1 MGRDPPGHGER
12 KHPVTSI
19 EDITPEYLSAA
30 LGRPVTAVET
40 EPVGVG
46 VGLIGQL
53 HRLTPTY
60 GDGATGP
67 VAVIV
72 KLPGATEESRFVAMV
87 LQMYEKECGFYR
99 DLAAGSGVTSP
110 GSHHVTFDPETHD
123 FVLMLDDLGQH
134 RQADQIAGIEIDDAE
149 IAIRELAKLNAA
161 WWEHPELRNS
171 AFLRPIDEA
180 PFPEAVAM
188 SFDASWENALASY
201 GHLMSPEIQ
210 AFGARYAGLFRWFS
224 ERLAEGPVTMSHGD
238 WRGDNLFFTG
248 DPEMPLIA
256 VDWQLI
262 AIAKGIKDFAYFVTQ
277 SLRPTD
283 RAAHERRLLQLW
295 LDELA
300 ANGVQG
306 YEFDEAWEDYRLAV
320 AWAFC
325 YPVIASST
333 LDASDERGA
342 ALALSMIGRS
352 IAAINELNALD
363 LVPES
368 V

>member
-1 MGRDPPGHGER
+1 MTAIG
-12 KHPVTSI
+12 
-19 EDITPEYLSAA
+19 DITPAYLSDA
-30 LGRPVTAVET
+30 LGRDVVAVAC

-53 HRLTPTY
+53 YRLTPTY
-60 GDGATGP
+60 GDGVSGP

-99 DLAAGSGVTSP
+99 DLAAGSGVASP

-123 FVLMLDDLGQH
+123 FVLMLDDVGEH

-161 WWEHPELRNS
+161 WWEHPDLLNS
-171 AFLRPIDEA
+171 AFLRPMDEA

-188 SFDASWENALASY
+188 SFDGSWENALAIY

-210 AFGARYAGLFRWFS
+210 AYGARYAGLFRWFS

-248 DPEMPLIA
+248 DPDTPLIA

-262 AIAKGIKDFAYFVTQ
+262 TIAKGIKDFAYFVTQ
-277 SLRPTD
+277 SLRPDD

-300 ANGVQG
+300 AHGVTD

-320 AWAFC
+320 AWAFV

-333 LDASDERGA
+333 LDATDERGA
-342 ALALSMIGRS
+342 ELARSMIERC
-352 IAAINELNALD
+352 IAAINDLKALE
-363 LVPES
+363 LVPPA
-368 V
+368 